1 MKKMLLVAILGF
13 VLMLIATPIA
23 SAGEPPTD
31 FTIGGPALI
40 GTLTLEYQYYE
51 DPYYYMTVTFR
62 GWCKTEYVKK
72 KYCFFQLTT
81 PFNEITRESM
91 LNYVLLYEGPPDCY
105 SECGGEDIII
115 TRVLKFK
122 KTANKI
128 VADVV
133 FRFLIYAPE

>member
-1 MKKMLLVAILGF
+1 MMKKILLVSVLIIT
-13 VLMLIATPIA
+13 LMLITVPIA
-23 SAGEPPTD
+23 SANEPPPG

-40 GTLTLEYQYYE
+40 GTLIVEYQYYGE
-51 DPYYYMTVTFR
+51 PYYYMTVTFR

-72 KYCFFQLTT
+72 KYCDFPFLTGLD
-81 PFNEITRESM
+81 EITRESM
-91 LNYVLLYEGPPDCY
+91 LNYVWSLEGPPDCN

-122 KTANKI
+122 KTGGKI

-133 FRFLIYAPE
+133 FRFLIPE